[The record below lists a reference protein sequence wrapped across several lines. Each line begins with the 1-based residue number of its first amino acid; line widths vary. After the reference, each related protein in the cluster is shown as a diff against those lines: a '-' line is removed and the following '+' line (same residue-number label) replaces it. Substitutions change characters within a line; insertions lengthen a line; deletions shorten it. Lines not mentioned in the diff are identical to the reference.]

1 MTIEIAPGVLLPIA
15 LAFGLLIGS
24 FLNVVIHRV
33 PLGESVVFPP
43 SHCPGCDSQIKP
55 WDNIPILSYLA
66 LQGRCRQC
74 QTSISLRYPAIEL
87 LTGLLFTAIAWQ
99 FGATVWTTLYWI
111 FGAALIAAAMID
123 FDHQI
128 IPDSISLGGLVVAL
142 ALVPAVAAMSAGAS
156 SAPGTDTFASVWIAS
171 LKQSALGALVG
182 GGSLWAVAF
191 VHARVSV
198 AMGRTF
204 EHWPGEGEALPTPRE
219 ADYWLWFPGLGLG
232 DVKLLAMIGAVVGPL
247 GVLDTILV
255 SSIVGLIL
263 GGTQALAR
271 GALGR
276 PFGFAP
282 AIAVGTVAM
291 LFLPPLW
298 LLRGL

>member
-1 MTIEIAPGVLLPIA
+1 MTVEIAPGALLPIA
-15 LAFGLLIGS
+15 LAFGLIVGS

-33 PLGESVVFPP
+33 PLNQSIVFPP
-43 SHCPGCDSQIKP
+43 SHCPGCETQIKP
-55 WDNIPILSYLA
+55 WDNIPILSYLV
-66 LQGRCRQC
+66 LRGRCRQC

-99 FGATVWTTLYWI
+99 FGATVWTTLYCV

-128 IPDSISLGGLVVAL
+128 IPDSISIGGLVVAL

-156 SAPGTDTFASVWIAS
+156 SAAGTDSFVNMWTASF
-171 LKQSALGALVG
+171 KQSALGALVG

-191 VHARVSV
+191 VHARISV

-204 EHWPGEGEALPTPRE
+204 EHWPGEGEALPTPSE

-255 SSIVGLIL
+255 SSLFGLLL

-298 LLRGL
+298 LLQGF

>member
-15 LAFGLLIGS
+15 LAFGLLVGS

-33 PLGESVVFPP
+33 PLNQSVVFPP
-43 SHCPGCDSQIKP
+43 SHCPGCETSIKP
-55 WDNIPILSYLA
+55 WDNIPVLSYLA
-66 LQGRCRQC
+66 LCGRCRNC
-74 QTSISLRYPAIEL
+74 ATSISLRYPAIEL
-87 LTGLLFTAIAWQ
+87 LTGFLFTAIAWR
-99 FGATVWTTLYWI
+99 FGATAWTTLYCL

-142 ALVPAVAAMSAGAS
+142 ILVPIVAAMALDPSTPMAGGFLELWTAS
-156 SAPGTDTFASVWIAS
+156 F
-171 LKQSALGALVG
+171 KQSALGALVG

-191 VHARVSV
+191 VHARIAV

-204 EHWPGEGEALPTPRE
+204 EHWPGEGEALPTPSE

-232 DVKLLAMIGAVVGPL
+232 DVKLLAMIGAVVGPV

-282 AIAVGTVAM
+282 AIAVGAVAM

-298 LLRGL
+298 VLEAF